1 MASSPNPLLRRR
13 AELIIR
19 VAAPLL
25 DLSLAAGGLV
35 SRVLSRKEPGYM
47 PARMPSPGEAA
58 PRSLRPRA

>member
-35 SRVLSRKEPGYM
+35 SRVLSREEPGYM
-47 PARMPSPGEAA
+47 PARMAGPGDAA